1 MNPYIEFPF
10 GIIINS
16 YNLFF
21 LIGIYAGVIIF
32 YYEVKRKKWDIE
44 NLMFSLSG
52 CFVGSIVGAIF
63 LNTILFGKDY
73 TLNTITSMNIEGMS
87 VLGGILG
94 GFIGVEIFKKIVGH
108 KESTGD
114 AFAIAIPIGHSIG
127 RIGCLL
133 AGCCFGVHSNLPW
146 AISYPMDSIPYMI
159 HQHMGLINN
168 NSTLSLSVHPIPIY
182 EIIFNLLLLILLLKI
197 RDKFKTNGS
206 TFRFYLLGYCV
217 FRFFEEFL
225 RADTGIVILLNLK
238 PIQINLIISIIWI
251 TYWLFKNEFKNKVK
265 ID

>member
-1 MNPYIEFPF
+1 
-10 GIIINS
+10 
-16 YNLFF
+16 
-21 LIGIYAGVIIF
+21 
-32 YYEVKRKKWDIE
+32 
-44 NLMFSLSG
+44 
-52 CFVGSIVGAIF
+52 
-63 LNTILFGKDY
+63 
-73 TLNTITSMNIEGMS
+73 
-87 VLGGILG
+87 
-94 GFIGVEIFKKIVGH
+94 
-108 KESTGD
+108 
-114 AFAIAIPIGHSIG
+114 
-127 RIGCLL
+127 
-133 AGCCFGVHSNLPW
+133 
-146 AISYPMDSIPYMI
+146 
-159 HQHMGLINN
+159 MGLINN

-197 RDKFKTNGS
+197 RDKLKTNGS